1 MSRIEENVIRKIQKR
16 AKSGLNK
23 YNITT
28 EMEIQ
33 DLTTREW
40 IMHAQEE
47 AMDLAIYLEKIQ
59 ESMLEDY
66 EELLLDMFGEAED
79 EINQSISEFPDSNW
93 TTDQT

>member
-16 AKSGLNK
+16 AKEGLNK
-23 YNITT
+23 YNIT
-28 EMEIQ
+28 MERE

-79 EINQSISEFPDSNW
+79 KINQSISGYPDSNW

>member
-16 AKSGLNK
+16 AKEGLNK
-23 YNITT
+23 YNIT
-28 EMEIQ
+28 MERE